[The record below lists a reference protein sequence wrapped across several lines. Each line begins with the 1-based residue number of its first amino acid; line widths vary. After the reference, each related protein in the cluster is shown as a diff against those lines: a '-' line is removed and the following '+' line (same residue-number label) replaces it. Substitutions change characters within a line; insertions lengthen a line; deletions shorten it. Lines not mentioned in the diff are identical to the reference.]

1 MARKQNE
8 SRIADLPT
16 QTIPA
21 VPDHLSMAAARKIAA
36 LKEVGVLFV
45 EHAGRLVGVLDDRAV
60 VEEADDATVA
70 EAMAPIG
77 LCLHP
82 AMSIT
87 CAHDLFAL
95 SGVSMLPVA
104 VGAFL
109 LGAVSRA
116 EVVRALASDRAAARK
131 RGGGT
136 RAAAA

>member
-1 MARKQNE
+1 MARKQTE

-21 VPDHLSMAAARKIAA
+21 VPGHLSMAAARKVAA
-36 LKEVGVLFV
+36 LKQVGVLFV
-45 EHAGRLVGVLDDRAV
+45 EHEGQLIGVLDDRALA
-60 VEEADDATVA
+60 EAADDATVA
-70 EAMAPIG
+70 GAMALIG

-95 SGVSMLPVA
+95 SGMSMLPVA
-104 VGAFL
+104 AGAFL
-109 LGAVSRA
+109 LGAISRA
-116 EVVRALASDRAAARK
+116 DVVHALASDRAAAPK
-131 RGGGT
+131 RRGWT

>member
-1 MARKQNE
+1 MARKQTE
-8 SRIADLPT
+8 ARIADLPT

-36 LKEVGVLFV
+36 LKQVGVLFV
-45 EHAGRLVGVLDDRAV
+45 ERGGRLVGLLDERALA
-60 VEEADDATVA
+60 EAADDDAIAV
-70 EAMAPIG
+70 AMAPIG

-82 AMSIT
+82 AMSVAH
-87 CAHDLFAL
+87 AHDLFTL
-95 SGVSMLPVA
+95 SRASVLPVA

-109 LGAVSRA
+109 LGTIARA
-116 EVVRALASDRAAARK
+116 DVERALAPSSTGAQR